1 MKMTTSII
9 SYSNFSFRESFKMEN
24 IVHKLSKNRITQ
36 LKKGD
41 QNKSQALQFPPIQ
54 YQIEKTNFLFIKGI
68 IYISFIINI
77 LMKVQ
82 SEPLNKN
89 F

>member
-41 QNKSQALQFPPIQ
+41 QNESQALQFPPIQ
-54 YQIEKTNFLFIKGI
+54 SQIEKTNFLFIKGI